1 MLNEGKIILVD
12 PSAPRLVNK
21 LESRGIKT
29 LALTAARTGKF
40 GVIENAENWRLKI
53 LKQFNLDFSNS
64 FPKTRIIYFG
74 KGEKQESDYSIFKDG
89 VLFLSIS
96 NLPVECFKVF

>member
-40 GVIENAENWRLKI
+40 GVIENAENWRLKV

-64 FPKTRIIYFG
+64 FPKTRIIFFG
-74 KGEKQESDYSIFKDG
+74 KGEKQENDYPLCKDG
-89 VLFLSIS
+89 VLFSGD
-96 NLPVECFKVF
+96 V